1 MTIVAGSCRGL
12 HTSIYA
18 QSKEHCKSI
27 DTTEE
32 IASSPQPNAPTEPE
46 RAVMY
51 VDALDHISIVNLNR
65 RSRSDRGE
73 LNRGHSST
81 SSVRHIAE
89 VEGVY
94 SRQRG

>member
-1 MTIVAGSCRGL
+1 MILSLRRDEKGN
-12 HTSIYA
+12 TSL
-18 QSKEHCKSI
+18 
-27 DTTEE
+27 E
-32 IASSPQPNAPTEPE
+32 IASSPQPNAPTESE

-51 VDALDHISIVNLNR
+51 VDALDHISIVDLNR
-65 RSRSDRGE
+65 RSHSDRGE